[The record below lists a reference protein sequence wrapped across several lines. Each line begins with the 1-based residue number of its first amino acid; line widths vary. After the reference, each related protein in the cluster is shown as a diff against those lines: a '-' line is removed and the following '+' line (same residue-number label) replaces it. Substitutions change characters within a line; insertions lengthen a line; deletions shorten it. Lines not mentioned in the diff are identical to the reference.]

1 MNDVNNM
8 RDTPHDAQLEAS
20 AHAPDA
26 ATAAPKPEEAA
37 PAAPLAP
44 SGGEG
49 PRVRAAHAMHET
61 LETTADEPRADAH
74 PPEPEGAAVAAEPEE
89 AAVAAAAV
97 VGVRFIE
104 AGPISYCSPGEL
116 LLGVGDYVIV
126 HTDRGDRLGWVV
138 LAPDQILAGRPDG
151 PLRVIERI
159 ASEPDVHQWQQ
170 QRERAKEDI
179 SRAQALAARSDPR
192 LRVAAITYDLS
203 GTRGELTFTAP
214 ERVDYR
220 WFEQQLTEL
229 LAARFTVS
237 QVGDRDRAKATAG
250 LDICGRELCCASW
263 MTEFPAI
270 SIRLAKEQDLPPNP
284 TKISGVCGRLLCC
297 LAFEV
302 DAYRELRGDLPK
314 AGKRITTPIGRAKV
328 LSVNSLRQ
336 VVRLRFDETG
346 EVVEM
351 SADELRKQYGT
362 AVRPEELEPV
372 VEEPAR
378 RRDRRN
384 QDTMFASMELV
395 SAPAARAATEAVAA
409 LELTT
414 DLPDAVATPTEDF
427 DAAVDADGMPKRRRR
442 GRRREGPGD
451 TTDTS
456 ATPTADDAP
465 ADHVDASAD

>member
-1 MNDVNNM
+1 MND
-8 RDTPHDAQLEAS
+8 TPESPTANAPRTDAS
-20 AHAPDA
+20 APQPEE
-26 ATAAPKPEEAA
+26 TAA
-37 PAAPLAP
+37 AAPLAH
-44 SGGEG
+44 SVGEG
-49 PRVRAAHAMHET
+49 PGVRAFDDSVAEYRDQ
-61 LETTADEPRADAH
+61 LND
-74 PPEPEGAAVAAEPEE
+74 PPSTPAEREG

-104 AGPISYCSPGEL
+104 AGAISYCSPGEL

-126 HTDRGDRLGWVV
+126 HTDRGDRLGWIV
-138 LAPDQILAGRPDG
+138 LAPDQILAGRPEG

-214 ERVDYR
+214 ERVDHR

-229 LAARFTVS
+229 LAARITVT

-250 LDICGRELCCASW
+250 IDICGRELCCASW

-314 AGKRITTPIGRAKV
+314 TGKRITTPIGRAKV

-346 EVVEM
+346 EIVEM

-362 AVRPEELEPV
+362 AVRPEELEPI

-384 QDTMFASMELV
+384 QDTMFATMELV
-395 SAPAARAATEAVAA
+395 TAPPPRAAAEAAATLELDAGAAPALA
-409 LELTT
+409 
-414 DLPDAVATPTEDF
+414 DADA
-427 DAAVDADGMPKRRRR
+427 DAAGGEDAETGPKRRRR
-442 GRRREGPGD
+442 GRRGGRGHRRDGTSD
-451 TTDTS
+451 ATDAS
-456 ATPTADDAP
+456 APPTGFDAP